1 MIKAVGLV
9 KINDEVKMIDS
20 FIAVMDFLEAMGY
33 EIDKLTIQE
42 VADIRYDILEVL
54 KGHEG

>member
-1 MIKAVGLV
+1 MILEQV
-9 KINDEVKMIDS
+9 KDVNTVDQ
-20 FIAVMDFLEAMGY
+20 FIAVMDFLKAMGY

-42 VADIRYDILEVL
+42 VADIRYNILEVL